1 MSFRSCSISL
11 LQHHP
16 RCCIPD
22 VVLSQGETGEQD
34 CLCLVLG
41 TLGAEEVEQPEQE
54 GQRREEHGYGSHPQV
69 RDHTGTLG
77 VLAPN
82 QGSVLVYPLILGM

>member
-1 MSFRSCSISL
+1 M
-11 LQHHP
+11 
-16 RCCIPD
+16 
-22 VVLSQGETGEQD
+22 
-34 CLCLVLG
+34 VLG

-69 RDHTGTLG
+69 RDRTWTLG

-82 QGSVLVYPLILGM
+82 QGSVLFII